1 MDRNDQGSTRK
12 LVTAGGNHV
21 TDHPNFLITENQEQA
36 FMEHS
41 ILQWFVDESLLQNL
55 LAGQPTWILLLI
67 IVVCI
72 VMLSKGADWMVD
84 GVVDLATRTGM
95 PKIVIGATVVSLGTT
110 LPEAFVSVMAAYM
123 GNPGLAL
130 GNGVG
135 SIIADT
141 GLIFG
146 LTCVLAAVPV
156 NRYILNRTGWVQVG
170 SATLLVVIAVWMLFT
185 AAEGEQ
191 PMLGRPVGFFF
202 LALLVGYLYITY
214 VWAKQG
220 GNVMV
225 EDNGEA
231 EELRGLAL
239 CWLMVTGGLIL
250 IILGARVL
258 VPAASEIALRFG
270 VPEDVIA
277 ATMVAFGTSLPELM
291 TAIAAVRKGHPEIT
305 VGNIVGAD
313 VLNILFVIGA
323 AAAAAP
329 LAIPDNFFHFHFPA
343 MLIILFSFRA
353 FISMNTDGMF
363 KRWQGVWLLSVY
375 VIYVVLQYALNIEG
389 AH

>member
-1 MDRNDQGSTRK
+1 MVST
-12 LVTAGGNHV
+12 A
-21 TDHPNFLITENQEQA
+21 
-36 FMEHS
+36 
-41 ILQWFVDESLLQNL
+41 LQWIGDETLLQEL
-55 LAGQPTWILLLI
+55 VAGLSTSTLLI
-67 IVVCI
+67 IIAVCI
-72 VMLSKGADWMVD
+72 ALLSKGADWMID
-84 GVVDLATRTGM
+84 GVVDLAQRTGL

-156 NRYILNRTGWVQVG
+156 NRFILNRTGWVQVG
-170 SATLLVVIAVWMLFT
+170 SATLLVVIAVAILFNT
-185 AAEGEQ
+185 APDSE
-191 PMLGRPVGFFF
+191 PVLDRWVGFFF
-202 LALLVGYLYITY
+202 LFLLVIYLYVTY
-214 VWAKQG
+214 LWAKQG
-220 GNVMV
+220 EHM
-225 EDNGEA
+225 A
-231 EELRGLAL
+231 QEEEEETPQALMGLGL
-239 CWLMVTGGLIL
+239 CWLMVIGGLLLVVI
-250 IILGARVL
+250 GARVL
-258 VPAASEIALRFG
+258 VPSASEIAYRFG

-277 ATMVAFGTSLPELM
+277 ATLVAFGTSLPELM

-313 VLNILFVIGA
+313 VLNVLFVIGA

-329 LAIPDNFFHFHFPA
+329 LAIPANFYYFHFPA
-343 MLIILFSFRA
+343 MLIILYSFRV
-353 FISMNTDGMF
+353 FISMNKTEF
-363 KRWQGVWLLSVY
+363 HRWQGIWLLAIYCVY
-375 VIYVVLQYALNIEG
+375 VFLQYALNIQA

>member
-1 MDRNDQGSTRK
+1 
-12 LVTAGGNHV
+12 
-21 TDHPNFLITENQEQA
+21 
-36 FMEHS
+36 MES
-41 ILQWFVDESLLQNL
+41 GVLRWIADESALQQL
-55 LAGQPTWILLLI
+55 MAGQSTLVLLLV

-72 VMLSKGADWMVD
+72 AMLSKGADWMID
-84 GVVDLATRTGM
+84 GVVDLATRTGL

-146 LTCVLAAVPV
+146 LSCVLVAVPV

-170 SATLLVVIAVWMLFT
+170 SASLLVLIAVVALLT
-185 AAEGEQ
+185 APEGKE
-191 PMLGRPVGFFF
+191 PMLERWVGFTF
-202 LALLVGYLYITY
+202 LALLAAYLYITY
-214 VWAKQG
+214 RWARHG
-220 GNVMV
+220 GEMD
-225 EDNGEA
+225 EEGPSPAA
-231 EELRGLAL
+231 EELMSLSKA
-239 CWLMVTGGLIL
+239 WVMVVGGLVLVIIGARIL
-250 IILGARVL
+250 I
-258 VPAASEIALRFG
+258 PAASEIAIRLS

-313 VLNILFVIGA
+313 VLNVLFVIGA

-329 LAIPDNFFHFHFPA
+329 LAIPDNFYYFHFPA
-343 MLIILFSFRA
+343 MLIILFSFRV
-353 FISMNTDGMF
+353 FISMNRRVF
-363 KRWQGVWLLSVY
+363 HRWQGIWLLSVY
-375 VIYVVLQYALNIEG
+375 AGYVVLQYALNIG
-389 AH
+389 AAH

>member
-1 MDRNDQGSTRK
+1 MLQG
-12 LVTAGGNHV
+12 LV
-21 TDHPNFLITENQEQA
+21 
-36 FMEHS
+36 
-41 ILQWFVDESLLQNL
+41 
-55 LAGQPTWILLLI
+55 AGQSTLVLI
-67 IVVCI
+67 IIIAVCI
-72 VMLSKGADWMVD
+72 AMLSVGADWMID
-84 GVVDLATRTGM
+84 GVVDLAERTGL

-156 NRYILNRTGWVQVG
+156 NRFILNRTGWVQVG
-170 SATLLVVIAVWMLFT
+170 AATLLVVISIGVLVFGDS
-185 AAEGEQ
+185 E
-191 PMLGRPVGFFF
+191 PKLGRWVGFLF
-202 LALLVGYLYITY
+202 LVLLGLYLYITY

-220 GNVMV
+220 AGVLP
-225 EDNGEA
+225 EDEVQ
-231 EELRGLAL
+231 EHELMSVGKS
-239 CWLMVTGGLIL
+239 WLMIVGGLTL
-250 IILGARVL
+250 VILGARVL
-258 VPAASEIALRFG
+258 VPSASEIAMRVG
-270 VPEDVIA
+270 VPDDVIA

-291 TAIAAVRKGHPEIT
+291 TAIAAIRKGHPEIT

-313 VLNILFVIGA
+313 VLNVLFVIGA

-329 LAIPDNFFHFHFPA
+329 LLIPMNFFYFHFPA
-343 MLIILFSFRA
+343 MLIILFSFRV
-353 FISMNTDGMF
+353 FISMNKEGVF
-363 KRWQGVWLLSVY
+363 YRWQGYWLLGVYLCY
-375 VIYVVLQYALNIEG
+375 VILQYTLNIEG

>member
-1 MDRNDQGSTRK
+1 MNNSVLSWIGDET
-12 LVTAGGNHV
+12 
-21 TDHPNFLITENQEQA
+21 
-36 FMEHS
+36 
-41 ILQWFVDESLLQNL
+41 ILQGL
-55 LAGQPTWILLLI
+55 LAGQSTIILLVI

-72 VMLSKGADWMVD
+72 AMLSLGADWMID
-84 GVVDLATRTGM
+84 GVVDLAERTGL

-156 NRYILNRTGWVQVG
+156 NRFILNRTGWVQVG
-170 SATLLVVIAVWMLFT
+170 TATLLVLISVGILLT
-185 AAEGEQ
+185 TEGEPQ
-191 PMLGRPVGFFF
+191 LERW
-202 LALLVGYLYITY
+202 VGYLFLCLLVLYMYITY
-214 VWAKQG
+214 TWAKQG
-220 GNVMV
+220 SDVLP
-225 EDNGEA
+225 EDDALEH
-231 EELRGLAL
+231 ELMSISKSWIL
-239 CWLMVTGGLIL
+239 VVGGLLLVVI
-250 IILGARVL
+250 GARIL
-258 VPAASEIALRFG
+258 VPSASEIALRFG

-291 TAIAAVRKGHPEIT
+291 TAIAAIRKGHPEIT

-313 VLNILFVIGA
+313 VLNVLFVIGA
-323 AAAAAP
+323 AAVASP
-329 LAIPDNFFHFHFPA
+329 LVIPMNFFYFHFPA
-343 MLIILFSFRA
+343 MLIILYSFRV
-353 FISMNTDGMF
+353 FISMNKDGVF
-363 KRWQGVWLLSVY
+363 HRWQGFWLLGVYLCY
-375 VIYVVLQYALNIEG
+375 VILQYTLNIEG